1 MPDSIL
7 ILGSGALATLFAARL
22 AASGVAVKVLA
33 TWREGLQALS
43 QHGARLL
50 DASGERSYPVQASA
64 EPQDF
69 PASPLALV
77 LVKSWQTQRAAAQL
91 QACLASDGLAL
102 TLQNGLGNHELL
114 VETLGEQRVALGTTT
129 TGASLESPGLVRAG
143 GEGHILLGRHPR
155 IAPLHDLLAR
165 AGFNIQLADD
175 LDSVVWGK
183 LAVNAAINPLTALL
197 EVPNGALLENE
208 SYKAWM
214 RALAGEVAAV
224 AQVQAIRLPFED
236 AYAAAQ
242 DVAQRTARNRSSML
256 QDIQRGAP
264 TEIEA
269 ICGALVEISQ
279 QLGIATPANA
289 AMLKHV
295 RAKLRGETLPLEDLH
310 ALPLS

>member
-22 AASGVAVKVLA
+22 AATGLPVNMLA
-33 TWREGLQALS
+33 TWPQGLRALD

-50 DASGERSYPVQASA
+50 DASGEHSYPFQASA
-64 EPQDF
+64 DPQDF
-69 PASPLALV
+69 TDSQLALV
-77 LVKSWQTQRAAAQL
+77 LVKSWQTERAASQL

-102 TLQNGLGNHELL
+102 TLQNGLGNHEILAAA
-114 VETLGEQRVALGTTT
+114 LGQQRVALGTTT
-129 TGASLESPGLVRAG
+129 TGASLEAPGLVRAG

-155 IAPLHDLLAR
+155 IQPLHDLLAH
-165 AGFNIQLADD
+165 AGFNVQLADEID
-175 LDSVVWGK
+175 PLIWGK

-197 EVPNGALLENE
+197 EVPNGVLLEDE
-208 SYKAWM
+208 THKAWM

-224 AQVQAIRLPFED
+224 AAAQGISLPFDD
-236 AYAAAQ
+236 AYAAAL

-269 ICGALVEISQ
+269 ICGAVVEIGQ
-279 QLGIATPANA
+279 QLGIPTPANA
-289 AMLKHV
+289 AMLKQL
-295 RAKLRGETLPLEDLH
+295 RAKLRGQPLPLEDLH